1 MKILVTGGGGYIGC
15 KLVPLL
21 LSEGHE
27 VRVFDRFCFGEGPLT
42 EALKP
47 VARADHCD
55 VVHGDIRR
63 FQECTNLLDGID
75 TVIHMAGLANDPSC
89 EHVPDMA
96 MDVNFE
102 STREL
107 AMLAQQHGVH
117 RFVLVSSCS
126 VYGKGVFD
134 ILDEDSPVNPVSTY
148 GSSKS
153 ASEKALLE
161 SAPHFFETVVARP
174 GTCYGWSPRMRF
186 DLAINQMTATA
197 VRKGV
202 IRVFGG
208 GEQWRPFVHVE
219 DAARALLMLA
229 EAPAGVVSGQIFNIG
244 SNDANF
250 RIVDLAARVSELLG
264 GVPVEQAASDV
275 DVRSHRILFDK
286 LASRLGFECAHTPA
300 DGVAEVKQA
309 IAERGLDPF
318 APAYFNFQRLCE
330 LLATPVDEGGEP
342 VVAHFLPLARPSLD
356 AGEENAVVEVLRSG
370 WLTTGARTH
379 AFEKSMADKVGAAEC
394 VAVSSCTAA
403 LHLCLAELGVRPGD
417 QVITSPLTWPSTAN
431 TVVNMGAELVLADID
446 PATLNIA
453 SGAIEK
459 VVTERTRVVMPVH
472 LAGLPCDLEEVYA
485 VARRHGLGVVEDA
498 AHALGARYRGTPIGS
513 YGDFACFSFYPIK
526 NITTIDGGVIAVR
539 DSETAARLRTLAN
552 NGMTAIAWH
561 RYGRS
566 AVPSPPQVVEPGFK
580 YRMHDVSA
588 AIGLEQLA
596 KLDRFLQQRRRLA
609 RMYRTVLA
617 DVDEVALP
625 AVPEYAEHAWH
636 LLIVRLKLDRLTKT
650 RDEIAQDLRRENV
663 GTGVH
668 FLGLHLHQYYAKTLG
683 IDPADL
689 PEATAASY
697 DILSLPLYPQMTD
710 KNVGEVVDALK
721 KVLAHAIRKP

>member
-15 KLVPLL
+15 RLVPLL
-21 LSEGHE
+21 LSKGHD
-27 VRVFDRFCFGEGPLT
+27 VRVFDRFCFGEKPLT

-47 VARADHCD
+47 AAGGGRCG
-55 VVHGDIRR
+55 VVHGDVRR
-63 FQECTNLLDGID
+63 FQECTGLLDGIEA
-75 TVIHMAGLANDPSC
+75 VIHMAGLANDPSC

-96 MDVNFE
+96 FDVNFE

-107 AMLAQQHGVH
+107 VSLAQQHGVR

-134 ILDEDSPVNPVSTY
+134 ILDEESPVNPVSTY
-148 GSSKS
+148 GTSK
-153 ASEKALLE
+153 AAAEKAVLE
-161 SAPHFFETVVARP
+161 AAAPFFEPVVARP

-197 VRKGV
+197 VRHGV
-202 IRVFGG
+202 IRVYGG

-219 DAARALLMLA
+219 DAARALCMLA
-229 EAPAGVVSGQIFNIG
+229 EAPSGAVAGEVFNIG
-244 SNDANF
+244 ANDANF
-250 RIVDLAARVSELLG
+250 RIVDLAARVSELIG
-264 GVPVEQAASDV
+264 HVPVEQAASDA

-286 LASRLGFECAHTPA
+286 IAERFDFKCTHTPA
-300 DGVAEVKQA
+300 DGVAEVRRA
-309 IAERGLDPF
+309 LEDEDIEPF
-318 APAYFNFQRLCE
+318 APAYFNFQRLRE

-342 VVAHFLPLARPSLD
+342 VVARFLPLARPALD
-356 AGEENAVVEVLRSG
+356 EREEKAVVEVLRSG

-379 AFEKSMADKVGAAEC
+379 AFEKSLAGQVGGTEC

-403 LHLCLAELGVRPGD
+403 LHLCLSEVGVQPGSE
-417 QVITSPLTWPSTAN
+417 VITSPLTWPSTAN

-446 PATLNIA
+446 PATLNINPDA
-453 SGAIEK
+453 VEQA
-459 VVTERTRVVMPVH
+459 VTPRTRAIMPVH
-472 LAGLPCDLEEVYA
+472 LAGLPCDLERIYA
-485 VARRHGLGVVEDA
+485 IAERHGLAVVEDA
-498 AHALGARYRGTPIGS
+498 AHALGARYQDVPVGG
-513 YGDFACFSFYPIK
+513 YGDYACFSFYPIK
-526 NITTIDGGVIAVR
+526 NITTIDGGAIAVR
-539 DSETAARLRTLAN
+539 DTETAERLRTLAN

-566 AVPSPPQVVEPGFK
+566 AVPSPPQVVAPGYK

-596 KLDRFLQQRRRLA
+596 KLDGFLQQRRRLA
-609 RMYRTVLA
+609 RMYHTVLA
-617 DVDEVALP
+617 EVEEIT
-625 AVPEYAEHAWH
+625 VPSVPDYAEHAWH
-636 LLIVRLKLDRLTKT
+636 LLVIRLNLDRLTKT

-668 FLGLHLHQYYAKTLG
+668 FLGLHLHQYYADTLG
-683 IDPADL
+683 VRPEDL

-721 KVLAHAIRKP
+721 KVLAHATKK